1 MISKL
6 HIWNYKSIEECELD
20 FSKINVLI
28 GPNGSGKTSI
38 LECFEHLKI
47 ASARIISKTITHTP
61 PYISFKSEIGIFI
74 PFEHFVFQ
82 REVKRN
88 IKIKFTFT
96 DSPLIEA
103 ELTFNRN
110 AGTIKLVG
118 RDVTNVD
125 ELILIPQET
134 IFILRTDRK
143 IERTL
148 EGVLSKI
155 QRIGIHNAH
164 QIFYYTCYRSE
175 FKENI
180 EIIKDFY
187 SRYGLHDIRW
197 VPLSDNRYEIIATTE
212 KGIDVNLA
220 DTGSGFIALFPIIV
234 PLAFYPENSI
244 VFIEHPEMHLHPKL
258 QYEIANFLL
267 DVSIKRK
274 YQLFLETHSEHILF
288 GLLNAIAKG
297 VIKPSEL
304 TIYSVKKVEGI
315 SSFEKL
321 KVYEDGSVEGGLQDF
336 LEQDVDEFLD
346 WLKAWE

>member
-38 LECFEHLKI
+38 LECFQYLKVAPANI
-47 ASARIISKTITHTP
+47 TKASIGPTPSSISLEGITRIS
-61 PYISFKSEIGIFI
+61 I
-74 PFEHFVFQ
+74 PFKHFVFQ
-82 REVKRN
+82 RDVERN

-110 AGTIKLVG
+110 GGTIRLTGK
-118 RDVTNVD
+118 DVTGD
-125 ELILIPQET
+125 ELILIPRET

-143 IERTL
+143 IKRAL
-148 EGVLSKI
+148 IGVLSEI
-155 QRIGIHNAH
+155 QEIETHNAH
-164 QIFYYTCYRSE
+164 QIFYYACYRSE

-180 EIIKDFY
+180 KIIKDFY

-197 VPLSDNRYEIIATTE
+197 VPLSNNTYEIIATTG

-220 DTGSGFIALFPIIV
+220 DAGSGFIALFPIIV

-267 DVSIKRK
+267 DVSIKKK

-297 VIKPSEL
+297 VIKPSDL

-336 LEQDVDEFLD
+336 LEPDVDEFLD